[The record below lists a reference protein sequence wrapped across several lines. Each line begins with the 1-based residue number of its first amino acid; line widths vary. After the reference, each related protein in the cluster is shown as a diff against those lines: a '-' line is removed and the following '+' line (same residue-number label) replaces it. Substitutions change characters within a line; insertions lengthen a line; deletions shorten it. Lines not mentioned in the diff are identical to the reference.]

1 MDIWQ
6 APVGQRS
13 DLGAVAGPPPG
24 LHLAA
29 RVLDLVASAV
39 PAGTL
44 LEQVVWHGPDATPDP
59 GRLRATLRA
68 RAGAVVTL
76 RLDLVDGDRAT
87 WLADLRCR
95 LRAAQ
100 VGAADGMLSA
110 ALEPGEATRREFT
123 VEVAMTT
130 DHVAGRDPVLAT
142 PALVAMLEDT
152 AADLLRPRFT
162 PGAASVGT
170 WIGVRHTGA
179 AALGERV
186 TVHATVAA
194 ARGRRV
200 TFDVRACAGD
210 RPIGDGQVAQTLI
223 WA

>member
-1 MDIWQ
+1 MWQ
-6 APVGQRS
+6 SPVGAHT
-13 DLGAVAGPPPG
+13 DLGALAGPPPG

-29 RVLDLVASAV
+29 RVLDMVAAAV

-44 LEQVVWHGPDATPDP
+44 LEQVVWHGPDATPET
-59 GRLRATLRA
+59 GRLRATLRG
-68 RAGAVVTL
+68 RAGAAGTL
-76 RLDLVDGDRAT
+76 RLDLVDGDRVT

-95 LRAAQ
+95 LRPVQA
-100 VGAADGMLSA
+100 GAADGMLSGVVRRGA
-110 ALEPGEATRREFT
+110 ATRREFT
-123 VEVAMTT
+123 VEAAMTT
-130 DHVAGRDPVLAT
+130 DHVAGREPVLAT
-142 PALVAMLEDT
+142 PALIAMLEDT
-152 AADLLRPRFT
+152 AADLLRPLFT

-179 AALGERV
+179 ALLGERV

-200 TFDVRACAGD
+200 TFDVRAGVGD